1 MGIERT
7 SPEPSRDGVV
17 LVVDDTPVNINVLFE
32 TLERRGYKVLVAS
45 NGETALERA
54 RLGSPDVILLD
65 VMMPGIDGFETCR
78 RLKADD
84 RTRDIPVVFMTA
96 LAETVDKLKGFEL
109 GAVDYIT
116 KPFYSEE
123 VGARVDTH
131 ITLRRLR
138 QELERHNVEL
148 EEIVEERTRELK
160 RAKERAERAD
170 RLKTEFLMQMS
181 HEVRTPINTMISFA
195 GLLDMQTEDMQDEE
209 LRESIGAIEN
219 GGKRL
224 ARTFDLIMAMA
235 QLQSS
240 SHEYRPERFD
250 LRTVL
255 APVVDLY
262 RKEAERRGIELDYR
276 VESDDLSM
284 EGDADMIAT
293 ALENVVD
300 NAVRFTREG
309 KVEITLRREGDRVR
323 FESRD
328 TGVGIS
334 ESFLPS
340 LYEPFTQEEQGFSRP
355 FEGTGLG
362 LPLAKRYLDIHNAD
376 IDVESVKGDGTVFSI
391 LFAENAPDENQAKQN
406 AVESV

>member
-195 GLLDMQTEDMQDEE
+195 GLLDMQTEDMQTEE

-255 APVVDLY
+255 GPVVDRY
-262 RKEAERRGIELDYR
+262 RKEAERRGIELEYR

-334 ESFLPS
+334 ENFIPS

-391 LFAENAPDENQAKQN
+391 LFAENAPDENQARQN

>member
-262 RKEAERRGIELDYR
+262 RKEAERRAIELDYR

>member
-1 MGIERT
+1 MWT
-7 SPEPSRDGVV
+7 TP
-17 LVVDDTPVNINVLFE
+17 PVNINVLFE